1 MFRTAVVALAV
12 ADVVSAKKYARGFVR
27 QPFNGIAESV
37 EVTDADIAA
46 TPSSIDWSTLG
57 ATSPVKD
64 QGQCGSCWAYS
75 TTEGI
80 ESAVYMAQGKIV
92 ELSPQQIISC
102 DTTDGGCGG
111 GDLPTAFKY
120 VQDAGGIDSDADYPE
135 TSNSGDGGSYYGY
148 YYYGSEKQEHE
159 HLKTET
165 HGVTGNCTWDGKKV
179 ASVTSWK
186 YAVPPCTSG
195 ACDNQ
200 DETALAAVIAKS
212 GPVSIC
218 VNAQSWDSYS
228 GGILQGDCSAAYDDM
243 DHCVQLV
250 GFDLDAKYW
259 KVRNSWGSSWGENG
273 FIRLPFG
280 VNSCSVASEAV
291 LPTATLD
298 AVDSAVVVF
307 VDIFPGF
314 SLCCHE

>member
-1 MFRTAVVALAV
+1 VWGNLLFVMIRSTVIALAL
-12 ADVVSAKKYARGFVR
+12 ADGVSGKKYARGFVR
-27 QPFNGIAESV
+27 QQFNGIQEVVSV
-37 EVTDADIAA
+37 TEADIAA
-46 TPSSIDWSTLG
+46 TPSSIDWSTSG

-80 ESAVYMAQGKIV
+80 ESAVYMAQGKMV

-102 DTTDGGCGG
+102 DTTDGGCNG

-120 VQDAGGIDSDADYPE
+120 VMDAGGIDSDADYPE
-135 TSNSGDGGSYYGY
+135 SSNGGGGGSGYYYGY
-148 YYYGSEKQEHE
+148 YYGSEQK
-159 HLKTET
+159 HLESQVK
-165 HGVTGNCTWDGKKV
+165 GDSGNCTWDGKKV

-186 YAVPPCTSG
+186 YAVPPCNSG
-195 ACDNQ
+195 ACDQQ
-200 DETALAAVIAKS
+200 DETTLAAVIAKS

-228 GGILQGDCSAAYDDM
+228 GGILKGDCSAAYNDM

-291 LPTATLD
+291 LPIATLD
-298 AVDSAVVVF
+298 SATAVVV
-307 VDIFPGF
+307 
-314 SLCCHE
+314 